1 MYVSYN
7 RYGRAKVVELF
18 TRNALKALRNNRPAI
33 GLQENDELSV
43 SYVSGGIVVNDS
55 LIGHVTVGKVRAD
68 TGHFPISFVPSEKRL
83 DEGLSASF
91 SMDEFLRLWRAA
103 GRL

>member
-1 MYVSYN
+1 M
-7 RYGRAKVVELF
+7 VELF

-33 GLQENDELSV
+33 GLQETDELSV

-68 TGHFPISFVPSEKRL
+68 TGHFLISFVPSENDWTKGFPHR
-83 DEGLSASF
+83 
-91 SMDEFLRLWRAA
+91 FLWTDS
-103 GRL
+103 